1 MKTLNG
7 TEKQVKWAE
16 QIRADY
22 LALNIK
28 AKWQEAY
35 KYHVQKVSRKE
46 LNPALVQG
54 IDLAAFAIDD
64 SKLDLEKMEEYN
76 AADILGIIE
85 EQSEAKF
92 WIENRAKLTDSRPL
106 FVQFIP
112 EVLRAINPSRDPKKE
127 GGFAHFTAIGGGND

>member
-1 MKTLNG
+1 MRQLVG
-7 TEKQVKWAE
+7 SEKQIKWAE

-22 LALNIK
+22 FALNIK

-35 KYHVQKVSRKE
+35 KYHVQKISRKE
-46 LNPALVQG
+46 LDLALVQS
-54 IDLAAFAIDD
+54 ICLTAFAKEDD
-64 SKLDLEKMEEYN
+64 KLDLEKMEEYN
-76 AADILGIIE
+76 AANILGIIE

-112 EVLRAINPSRDPKKE
+112 DVLRAINPRRDPKKE
-127 GGFAHFTAIGGGND
+127 GGFAHFAPIGGVK